1 MILDDADERLCPL
14 GTQSFEDVW
23 PLKNTQRINI
33 IKCGTAIVRKMD
45 IYVLSEDRGKTKK
58 SGEESE
64 TTDGRRDAGTGSKH
78 PSETTEGYNGAGR
91 KHALPG
97 KETTDRLIPIL
108 GDAEIKEESK
118 SSDDDIHLGTTID
131 EFERHREVTGSNLDR
146 QNLID
151 LLYNEG
157 CMSLLH
163 KQHIEQQPT
172 RQQQNLEMSQLI
184 KNGSIKTFKVAL
196 EYFRVTN
203 QDHEFDMLNRKYC
216 TEGNLSFWILR
227 NITLLILCYYYPLNT
242 KRKK

>member
-1 MILDDADERLCPL
+1 MILEDADERLCPL

-23 PLKNTQRINI
+23 PLKDTQRINI

-45 IYVLSEDRGKTKK
+45 IYVLLGDRGKEKK

-78 PSETTEGYNGAGR
+78 PSDESTEGHNGAKRR
-91 KHALPG
+91 KLAPPG
-97 KETTDRLIPIL
+97 EETTDRLIPIL
-108 GDAEIKEESK
+108 EDAEKEESK
-118 SSDDDIHLGTTID
+118 SSDDDIHLDTTID
-131 EFERHREVTGSNLDR
+131 EFKRHREVTGSNLDR

-157 CMSLLH
+157 CISLLH

-172 RQQQNLEMSQLI
+172 RQQQNLEMLQLI

-203 QDHEFDMLNRKYC
+203 QDDVFDMLNRKYC
-216 TEGNLSFWILR
+216 TEGNLSL
-227 NITLLILCYYYPLNT
+227 
-242 KRKK
+242 